1 MPLPANS
8 NLSFRAKRAFL
19 FISLLLCFITSF
31 LPGCSHSNHPDPH
44 SLTFLIES
52 NPTNLDPRFAT
63 DAQSQHLDGLLFS
76 SVLERDEQ
84 MNLHADLAE
93 SWELPDPL
101 TYVFHLRPGVHFHDG
116 RPVTSAD
123 VKATFDYILNPANHS
138 PKRGAFRMV
147 TSIEAPDPATV
158 IFHLNAPF
166 ASFTTSLVRPAVGIV
181 PRDAGADFSRHPIG
195 SGPFRFVSQSQD
207 DEVALERNPDYF
219 RLPRSDSGGGELI
232 ARVRFRVVPDAIV
245 RALELRKGSADL
257 EMSS

>member
-31 LPGCSHSNHPDPH
+31 LPGCSHSNHPDPS

-52 NPTNLDPRFAT
+52 NPANLDPRFAT

-101 TYVFHLRPGVHFHDG
+101 TYVFHLRPGVRFHDG
-116 RPVTSAD
+116 RPVNSAD

-147 TSIEAPDPATV
+147 TSIV
-158 IFHLNAPF
+158 ISVHSRTL
-166 ASFTTSLVRPAVGIV
+166 GV
-181 PRDAGADFSRHPIG
+181 PPLSPTADFDFLATLPA
-195 SGPFRFVSQSQD
+195 PTT
-207 DEVALERNPDYF
+207 VA
-219 RLPRSDSGGGELI
+219 
-232 ARVRFRVVPDAIV
+232 VTH
-245 RALELRKGSADL
+245 
-257 EMSS
+257 